1 MEEMNELTAEE
12 RARILQHEL
21 EAVYGSSSYKIGRAV
36 TWLPRHAKKALA
48 YLAHNGPAISAKY
61 LYTYAKYHKVANK
74 DYAYW
79 ACLQKK
85 DYPEALK
92 KWFLETN
99 YTHTPL
105 DLEHPKS
112 FSEKTQWLKLYGGFE
127 DVYPL
132 VDKYAVREWV
142 KEKIGEEYLIP
153 LLGVWDRFDDIDF
166 DKLPDKF
173 MLKVNHG
180 AGWNIA
186 VQDKSK
192 FDKADAKRKI
202 ESWLKLNYCY
212 LMGGLDVQYIHIKP
226 RIIAEKFIEN
236 DGGDLYDYKIFCFNG
251 EPKIILH
258 IEERYTDKEERM
270 FFLDTDWNQLPFNIN
285 VPLELDADLPRPA
298 NLEKMLDIART
309 LSQGYTAVRVD
320 LYSLNDGSIKFGEMT
335 FTTESGIS
343 RWHPES
349 ANDFMGSLIH
359 LPGVDD
365 APAGGQRVTPA
376 VSVIVPVYKAEAT
389 LDACVESI
397 LAQTFPDFELLLI
410 DDESPDRC
418 PEMCDA
424 WAKKDPRIRVLH
436 PAKAGPGPSG
446 ARNAGVQAAAAP
458 WLTMVDSDDTI
469 APDLVEKLLAGA
481 ETTGAELVI
490 CNGCPVTEDGA
501 RHPLPADE
509 QFTKDTLLDVDAF
522 WDAFH
527 TPWINQFTGTAHRLY
542 AARLFD
548 GVRYPVGL
556 LHEDYYVLPD
566 LIAHC
571 SAVYCMAFTGYYVLR
586 HAGSITDGARH
597 EVRLAM
603 TKGDIHRAE
612 YFLRNGWYD
621 RAEGALTDAALFL
634 HDNKRAYDLTKP
646 GHRAEFAETKRELCR
661 VYDALAAQ
669 KGSAP
674 MKLRAAALRAGL
686 GVFAMYVRARG

>member
-1 MEEMNELTAEE
+1 
-12 RARILQHEL
+12 
-21 EAVYGSSSYKIGRAV
+21 
-36 TWLPRHAKKALA
+36 
-48 YLAHNGPAISAKY
+48 
-61 LYTYAKYHKVANK
+61 
-74 DYAYW
+74 
-79 ACLQKK
+79 
-85 DYPEALK
+85 
-92 KWFLETN
+92 
-99 YTHTPL
+99 
-105 DLEHPKS
+105 
-112 FSEKTQWLKLYGGFE
+112 
-127 DVYPL
+127 
-132 VDKYAVREWV
+132 
-142 KEKIGEEYLIP
+142 
-153 LLGVWDRFDDIDF
+153 
-166 DKLPDKF
+166 
-173 MLKVNHG
+173 
-180 AGWNIA
+180 
-186 VQDKSK
+186 
-192 FDKADAKRKI
+192 
-202 ESWLKLNYCY
+202 
-212 LMGGLDVQYIHIKP
+212 
-226 RIIAEKFIEN
+226 
-236 DGGDLYDYKIFCFNG
+236 
-251 EPKIILH
+251 
-258 IEERYTDKEERM
+258 
-270 FFLDTDWNQLPFNIN
+270 
-285 VPLELDADLPRPA
+285 
-298 NLEKMLDIART
+298 
-309 LSQGYTAVRVD
+309 
-320 LYSLNDGSIKFGEMT
+320 
-335 FTTESGIS
+335 
-343 RWHPES
+343 
-349 ANDFMGSLIH
+349 
-359 LPGVDD
+359 
-365 APAGGQRVTPA
+365 VTPA

-397 LAQTFPDFELLLI
+397 LAQTFQDFELLLI

-424 WAKKDPRIRVLH
+424 WAKRDPRIRALH
-436 PAKAGPGPSG
+436 PAKARPGPS
-446 ARNAGVQAAAAP
+446 
-458 WLTMVDSDDTI
+458 
-469 APDLVEKLLAGA
+469 
-481 ETTGAELVI
+481 GAELVI

-661 VYDALAAQ
+661 VYNALAAQ
-669 KGSAP
+669 KGSAS